1 MYRATICS
9 VERESFESDLS
20 PNEYSQLA
28 DFRYRIRKFLHFSEN
43 ACREHGLEPRQ
54 HQLLLAIKGLPE
66 GVQPTIGELARR
78 LFLKHH
84 STVELIDRLERLEVV
99 RRERNM
105 KDAREVFVRLTP
117 KGHDCLRRLSLA
129 HRREL
134 ESSGLELARALEGIV
149 RTTEHAA

>member
-1 MYRATICS
+1 MES
-9 VERESFESDLS
+9 ESFERDLS
-20 PNEYSQLA
+20 PSEYSQLA

-43 ACREHGLEPRQ
+43 ACREHGVEPRQ
-54 HQLLLAIKGLPE
+54 YQLLLAVRGLPDS
-66 GVQPTIGELARR
+66 VQPTIGELARR

-84 STVELIDRLERLEVV
+84 STVELVDRLERLGVV

-117 KGHDCLRRLSLA
+117 KGHALLRALSTV

-134 ESSGLELARALEGIV
+134 ESSGLELAHALESIAAAK
-149 RTTEHAA
+149 EHAA